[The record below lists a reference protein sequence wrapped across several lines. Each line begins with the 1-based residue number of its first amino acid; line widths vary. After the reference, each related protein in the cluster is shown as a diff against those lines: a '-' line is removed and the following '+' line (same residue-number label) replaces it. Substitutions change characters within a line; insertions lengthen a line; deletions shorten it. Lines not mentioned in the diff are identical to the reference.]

1 MLFGLNVFMMYKT
14 QDVKNDCQVL
24 LSSSAGAVV
33 EHGALY
39 TSLQVSYENSGF
51 HQQSSNRDFYSE
63 TVLMNCAFGS
73 GNCSRVKC

>member
-39 TSLQVSYENSGF
+39 ISLQNTFVS
-51 HQQSSNRDFYSE
+51 
-63 TVLMNCAFGS
+63 
-73 GNCSRVKC
+73 

>member
-24 LSSSAGAVV
+24 LSSLAGAVV

-39 TSLQVSYENSGF
+39 TSLQNIFVS
-51 HQQSSNRDFYSE
+51 
-63 TVLMNCAFGS
+63 LMM
-73 GNCSRVKC
+73 RKL